1 MWWLLWPA
9 AAAALLLLAGA
20 LLGRLLPRRH
30 TALAGRHVLVTGG
43 SSGIG
48 RSLAALCAKQGAH
61 VTLVARDQERL
72 EQTKR
77 EIQAAT
83 EGARVLCL
91 SLDVAKDAAAVR
103 EAVLG
108 AEQELGPLYFVA
120 CCAGFALA
128 QRCEEMP
135 IATHRRLM
143 EVNYFGVL
151 NVLHAAV
158 SGLKARR
165 EGRIAVVSS
174 LGGVVGLWGFTGY
187 CASKYAL
194 VGLSHTL
201 LQELKPYGVGVT
213 LCYPPDT
220 DTPGF
225 EQENRTKPEETRL
238 ICETAGLFPAE
249 KVAEKL
255 LDDVMAG
262 NINSTVGTEGL
273 LMTTVGL
280 GMGPVGSVGQL
291 AREVLLMPIFRLVVA
306 FFHRSWDG
314 IVRDCMRKR
323 DESKKSE

>member
-9 AAAALLLLAGA
+9 VAAAALLIAGT

-48 RSLAALCAKQGAH
+48 RSLAVLCAKQGAH
-61 VTLVARDQERL
+61 
-72 EQTKR
+72 
-77 EIQAAT
+77 
-83 EGARVLCL
+83 
-91 SLDVAKDAAAVR
+91 DAAAVR
-103 EAVLG
+103 DAIFR

-158 SGLKARR
+158 PGLKARR
-165 EGRIAVVSS
+165 EGRIAVVTS

-238 ICETAGLFPAE
+238 ICETAGLFPPE
-249 KVAEKL
+249 KVAQKL

-262 NINSTVGTEGL
+262 TINST
-273 LMTTVGL
+273 
-280 GMGPVGSVGQL
+280 L
-291 AREVLLMPIFRLVVA
+291 AREVLLMPVFRLVVA

-314 IVRDCMRKR
+314 IVRDCMR
-323 DESKKSE
+323 